1 MHSGLWQV
9 PLLEESPVY
18 KEVALRGW
26 CTVSR
31 FSSYWVQAAW
41 TQEPVG
47 STPEGEILVG
57 GSGVSLG
64 GFDSSLASCHAPAC
78 PLADEWN
85 PWQESWS
92 SGILEPF
99 C

>member
-9 PLLEESPVY
+9 PLLEGSLVY
-18 KEVALRGW
+18 KEVAVRGW
-26 CTVSR
+26 WIVSQ
-31 FSSYWVQAAW
+31 FSSCWIQAAW
-41 TQEPVG
+41 AQEPVG
-47 STPEGEILVG
+47 STPEVEILAG

-64 GFDSSLASCHAPAC
+64 GFGSTLASCHAPAC

-85 PWQESWS
+85 PWPGSWS